1 MWIYVGGYGAATLLS
16 NVSTGYR
23 FLLPILPYLYLEI
36 AHVAKQQIDKVTN
49 LQNIK
54 ATKQQNDKGLA
65 YALRTTHYA
74 LRITFFSLLLWHL
87 LATMTIAPHYLT
99 YFNALVGGPDGG
111 HRYLVDSNLDWGQ
124 AFKSLRAYLEEQRE
138 PGAPEV
144 RLSTYTYADP
154 RLYGIDYE
162 PLPPDAEAPPILPG
176 RFNPAPGLY
185 AISATPLH
193 GVMLIDPDTYSW
205 FRRRQPMARP
215 GNAIF
220 VYRVTAPA
228 LRPTWVA
235 QCSQPTPPLSA
246 EIIAE
251 GFRRADLR
259 RVTFDCTQSWL
270 YPDGGASAGW
280 YVLHREV
287 APEGQPFI
295 QARLAAARRSY
306 VQRSDRE
313 APAFSIYAQPAGS
326 DASRPT
332 LAITRPLDG
341 PLTFLGASLPPAGV
355 LIRPGET
362 VEITTFWEVTRVP
375 TRPLSLMLHLAGPA
389 ETNLVGDGLGVPPTE
404 WRVGDVIAQRHTFAL
419 PGDAPSGAYT
429 PISGAYWLDTMTR
442 WPVTS
447 ARAEADDHIP
457 LPALQVGAE

>member
-1 MWIYVGGYGAATLLS
+1 
-16 NVSTGYR
+16 
-23 FLLPILPYLYLEI
+23 
-36 AHVAKQQIDKVTN
+36 
-49 LQNIK
+49 
-54 ATKQQNDKGLA
+54 
-65 YALRTTHYA
+65 
-74 LRITFFSLLLWHL
+74 LLWRL

-124 AFKSLRAYLEEQRE
+124 AFKSLRAYLEEQGE
-138 PGAPEV
+138 QGAPEV

-154 RLYGIDYE
+154 RLYGVDYE

-313 APAFSIYAQPAGS
+313 APAFAIYEQPANLE
-326 DASRPT
+326 APRP
-332 LAITRPLDG
+332 AHPITRPLNG
-341 PLTFLGASLPPAGV
+341 PLTFLGANLPPAGV
-355 LIRPGET
+355 VIRPGET
-362 VEITTFWEVTRVP
+362 VEITTFWAVTRVP
-375 TRPLSLMLHLAGPA
+375 TRPLSLMLHLVGPA
-389 ETNLVGDGLGVPPTE
+389 QTNLVGDGLGVPTSE

-429 PISGAYWLDTMTR
+429 PITGAYWLDTMTR